1 MSNTI
6 KKYIKLEWSE
16 SIPYLDMEDVHFCEE
31 DNTYFVP
38 EELVNDKS
46 EN

>member
-16 SIPYLDMEDVHFCEE
+16 SIPYLDMEDVHFCEGE
-31 DNTYFVP
+31 NCYFVP
-38 EELVNDKS
+38 EELVNDIS
-46 EN
+46 RN

>member
-16 SIPYLDMEDVHFCEE
+16 SIPYLDIKDTHFCAD

-38 EELVNDKS
+38 EELVNEKL

>member
-16 SIPYLDMEDVHFCEE
+16 SIPYLNIKDVYFYEE

-38 EELVNDKS
+38 EELVNDK
-46 EN
+46 